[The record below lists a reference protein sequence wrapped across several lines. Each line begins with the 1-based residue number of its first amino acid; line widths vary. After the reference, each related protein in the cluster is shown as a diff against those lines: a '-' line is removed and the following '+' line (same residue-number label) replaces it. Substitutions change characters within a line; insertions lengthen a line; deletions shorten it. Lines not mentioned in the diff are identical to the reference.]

1 MIDGVRRYDLV
12 SHADHRGAL
21 TEVCPADRAD
31 ELGVAFVQDNLSVT
45 RRGVVRGLHYQRR
58 APQGKLVTVV
68 AGAIFDV
75 AVDLRRGSPSFGR
88 WSAVELG
95 PGAQLW
101 LPPGCAHGLQ
111 AISEADAVVLYK
123 LTAAY
128 APDDDRAIRWDD
140 PTLAIPWPIAPAVVS
155 ARDAAAP
162 GWGEAELP

>member
-1 MIDGVRRYDLV
+1 MIDGVRRFELAV
-12 SHADHRGAL
+12 HADHRGAL
-21 TEVCPADRAD
+21 TEVCPAGRAD

-75 AVDLRRGSPSFGR
+75 AVDLRRASPSFGR

-111 AISEADAVVLYK
+111 AISDDDAVVLYK
-123 LTAAY
+123 LTAPY
-128 APDDDRAIRWDD
+128 APGDEGAIRWDD
-140 PTLAIPWPIAPAVVS
+140 PTLAIPWPVAPAVVS

-162 GWGEAELP
+162 RWAEAELP